1 MVWNFPKPTSN
12 LKKDMMTGAYSQERK
27 DRALW
32 AKSSKTADSKI
43 REQCGRVWREATEDQ
58 REGAYH
64 YTWGSGPFN
73 GPLRTGGS
81 WNTRG
86 DYRGKLQGLT
96 ELIFKSTY
104 DFDMWLQRGV
114 NDTGSTAFLGLA
126 RDLSSYSEAELKKE
140 ILGKVF
146 TDDAFTSTATAK
158 GKGFSGN
165 VFNVYAPAGTQM
177 LYAEPFSHYGNGAGR
192 NWDGISKQSSFGSE
206 SEMIIQ
212 RGTSYRITKVE
223 KSGSKWYFDME
234 VVGQDPLPE
243 GKTHKGK

>member
-1 MVWNFPKPTSN
+1 M
-12 LKKDMMTGAYSQERK
+12 
-27 DRALW
+27 ALW
-32 AKSSKTADSKI
+32 AKSSKTADKKI
-43 REQCGRVWREATEDQ
+43 REQCGRVWRGATEEQ

-64 YTWGSGPFN
+64 YTLGSVPFN

-81 WNTRG
+81 WNTLG

-96 ELIFKSTY
+96 ELISKSTY

-114 NDTGSTAFLGLA
+114 DTSGSTAFLGLSKPM
-126 RDLSSYSEAELKKE
+126 SSYTEEEMKRAV
-140 ILGKVF
+140 LGKVF

-165 VFNVYAPAGTQM
+165 VFNVYAPSGTQM
-177 LYAEPFSHYGNGAGR
+177 LYAEPFSHYGKGAKR
-192 NWDGISKQSSFGSE
+192 NWDGVSQQSSFGSE

-223 KSGSKWYFDME
+223 KAYDKWYFDME

>member
-1 MVWNFPKPTSN
+1 
-12 LKKDMMTGAYSQERK
+12 
-27 DRALW
+27 
-32 AKSSKTADSKI
+32 
-43 REQCGRVWREATEDQ
+43 
-58 REGAYH
+58 
-64 YTWGSGPFN
+64 
-73 GPLRTGGS
+73 
-81 WNTRG
+81 
-86 DYRGKLQGLT
+86 
-96 ELIFKSTY
+96 
-104 DFDMWLQRGV
+104 MWLQRGV
-114 NDTGSTAFLGLA
+114 DNSGSTAFLGLP

-158 GKGFSGN
+158 GKGFGGN

-177 LYAEPFSHYGNGAGR
+177 LYAEPFSHYGNGAKR
-192 NWDGISKQSSFGSE
+192 NWDGISEQSSFGSE

-223 KSGSKWYFDME
+223 KSGSQWYFDME